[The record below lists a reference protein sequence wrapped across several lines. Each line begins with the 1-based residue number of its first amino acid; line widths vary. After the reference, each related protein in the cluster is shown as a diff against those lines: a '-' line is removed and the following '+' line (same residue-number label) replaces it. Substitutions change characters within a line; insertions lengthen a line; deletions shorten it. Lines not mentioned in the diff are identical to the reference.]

1 MALTQISTNGI
12 KDLNVN
18 TDDIA
23 NNAVTMAKLDNSA
36 GIILPSNIG
45 VNAANMYNNAVTT
58 NIIAD
63 NAVNADKI
71 INGAINTAKL
81 ADQSV
86 SLDKF
91 VHGTSSNNGKFLRAN
106 NGADPSFETVSTDL
120 VGDTSPQLGGNLD
133 TNNRQILCGD
143 STSGVGF
150 NNRIKIGSGE
160 DLQLFHDSNNS
171 MIINSTGILVIR
183 GNSIKL
189 QDYSNGHDYL
199 TCAQDGAVELY
210 HDNNKKLE
218 TTSGGTTVTGTLTAT
233 QFTYSS
239 HPGHTAFTG
248 NNSTTTITILSGHNV
263 NSVLVVYNGVVL
275 TPTTDYTINGTTL
288 TLQFTPPTNA
298 QVIVRYLPN

>member
-23 NNAVTMAKLDNSA
+23 NNAVTMAKLDNTG
-36 GIILPSNIG
+36 GIVLPSNIG
-45 VNAANMYNNAVTT
+45 VNAANMYPNAIVTAT
-58 NIIAD
+58 LAN

-86 SLDKF
+86 TLDKF

-106 NGADPSFETVSTDL
+106 NGADPTFETVNTDL
-120 VGDTSPQLGGNLD
+120 VSDTSPQLGGTLQTNGNNIDFAD
-133 TNNRQILCGD
+133 TEKARFGNGA
-143 STSGVGF
+143 
-150 NNRIKIGSGE
+150 
-160 DLQLFHDSNNS
+160 DLQISHDGTDDV
-171 MIINSTGILVIR
+171 IHSTGTSLR
-183 GNSIKL
+183 TK
-189 QDYSNGHDYL
+189 SNIFRANNANN
-199 TCAQDGAVELY
+199 TAVMFRAFSSGAFEAY
-210 HDNNKKLE
+210 HDGSKKLE
-218 TTSGGTTVTGTLTAT
+218 TTSGGATVTGAVTAT
-233 QFTYSS
+233 QFTYAS